1 VGERQMGRA
10 TFGLDTKTGNGKDW
24 IKCSAARRSRR
35 RRRRRRYY
43 EERVGGSRRRRRA
56 GPMQG
61 IVGGPR
67 AEGVPAACDRDSA
80 CKSFSSRSFAVGVI
94 IPFRV
99 ERRQPPFTRAPL
111 TAPTR
116 ARAIARSPPYL
127 HARGHDAVHYYYY
140 YYYTIVVSFS
150 TVFPTSVAAATQHRP
165 LTIKLIIPLLFFFF
179 FDRFSAV

>member
-1 VGERQMGRA
+1 
-10 TFGLDTKTGNGKDW
+10 LDKVQR
-24 IKCSAARRSRR
+24 AARRSRR
-35 RRRRRRYY
+35 RRRRHRRRCYDG
-43 EERVGGSRRRRRA
+43 RVKGSRQRRRRRA

-111 TAPTR
+111 TALTR
-116 ARAIARSPPYL
+116 ARANGRQPPYL

-140 YYYTIVVSFS
+140 YYYTLVVSFS
-150 TVFPTSVAAATQHRP
+150 TVFSTFVAAATQHRP
-165 LTIKLIIPLLFFFF
+165 LTIQLIILK
-179 FDRFSAV
+179 